1 MGPNVIFEVIQTR
14 WPRPRKG
21 GLTVGC
27 FYVQIEGVALAG
39 V

>member
-1 MGPNVIFEVIQTR
+1 MLFSRSYKLAGLALE
-14 WPRPRKG
+14 G

-27 FYVQIEGVALAG
+27 FYVEIEGVALAG